1 MLLARA
7 SLRYN
12 RFPGEILALPAG
24 ERAFIYAS
32 VDLERQT
39 EDEAIEESKKRR
51 INDMAKKIFL
61 VAFLVFNVIYFPLQI

>member
-39 EDEAIEESKKRR
+39 EEDAMKSAGKKS
-51 INDMAKKIFL
+51 N
-61 VAFLVFNVIYFPLQI
+61 

>member
-39 EDEAIEESKKRR
+39 EEDAVKSVGQKS
-51 INDMAKKIFL
+51 N
-61 VAFLVFNVIYFPLQI
+61 